1 MKELLRLGRKTLE
14 RPNDSGTP
22 NGVATLEWRGKHYA
36 YYVPWLRDHV
46 HTMKG
51 FKYFDGSGA
60 GAIDFFRETQREDG
74 MIWDFFSRGQ
84 EPSFYETAY
93 GPLGYARRYDGVE
106 MVRMPVEAD
115 VEYLFVEGVYFAW
128 K

>member
-1 MKELLRLGRKTLE
+1 
-14 RPNDSGTP
+14 
-22 NGVATLEWRGKHYA
+22 
-36 YYVPWLRDHV
+36 
-46 HTMKG
+46 MKG

-60 GAIDFFRETQREDG
+60 GAVDFFRETQREDG

-128 K
+128 KSAADDAWMGRQLDAASGRWTTASPTARASRRSTAS

>member
-1 MKELLRLGRKTLE
+1 MERSPSPRLGRKTLE
-14 RPNDSGTP
+14 RPNESGTP
-22 NGVATLEWRGKHYA
+22 SGVGTLEWRGQSYA

-60 GAIDFFRETQREDG
+60 GAVDFFRETQREDG

-93 GPLGYARRYDGVE
+93 GPLGYARRYGAVE
-106 MVRMPVEAD
+106 MVRMPS
-115 VEYLFVEGVYFAW
+115 GP
-128 K
+128 